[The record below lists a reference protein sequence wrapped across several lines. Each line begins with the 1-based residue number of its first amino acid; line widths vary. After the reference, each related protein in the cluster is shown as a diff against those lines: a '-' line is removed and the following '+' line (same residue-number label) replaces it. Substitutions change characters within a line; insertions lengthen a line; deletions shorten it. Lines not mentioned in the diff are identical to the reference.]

1 MTGLSVGLFLT
12 ALALSTVSAYYSIV
26 GLAAIFAASFWPVLI
41 LATTLEVG
49 KLVLVSWLYRNWDQ
63 TPWPIRTYLTSAVII
78 LMLITSLGIFG
89 FLSKAHSED
98 QTQSQQI
105 QLQITQINTQIET
118 RQQQLAESR
127 QTLEQL
133 NRSINIQ
140 LDNNRAQQALA
151 NRRTQQAERDRVQ
164 ARMDQL
170 QTEILQLTERRTQ
183 IQGTQN
189 LQDSKLGPVRYV
201 VALVNPDAD
210 PNAAVKWIILVL
222 VIVCD
227 PLAVCMLMAANHKFK
242 GPSSDGVPTMTNMPH
257 SVIKWDPVQ
266 NKLLI
271 SDDQGVWHVFPQAD
285 APPVSADAVITD
297 TVKLVELTV
306 SELIKQ
312 RPIWEVATTSWTP
325 PRSHVIHA
333 PDHAEDKS
341 EPAVDTTPAPAA
353 EPVDPQGLQKLIEQT
368 LEAWMNKTLTV
379 TYSADQTEIEQIV
392 EKVIQQTM
400 HKTQDVVSTTSHPDS
415 HQTPVDTQEIVA
427 EPTEPTAVVD
437 LTYTP
442 VAEEVTAP
450 HDASAA
456 SDPTHA
462 ETTPTRPIYNY
473 FGEERVR
480 GGKKHNI
487 TT

>member
-1 MTGLSVGLFLT
+1 MTGISLGLFIT

-49 KLVLVSWLYRNWDQ
+49 KLVLVSWLYRNWAH
-63 TPWPIRTYLTSAVII
+63 TPWPIKTYLTVAVII

-105 QLQITQINTQIET
+105 QLQITQINTQIDS
-118 RQQQLAESR
+118 RQQQLTESR
-127 QTLEQL
+127 QTLDQL

-140 LDNNRAQQALA
+140 LDANRAQQALA

-170 QTEILQLTERRTQ
+170 QTEILQLTEQRTQ

-210 PNAAVKWIILVL
+210 PNSAVKWIILVL

-227 PLAVCMLMAANHKFK
+227 PLAVCMLMAANQTHK
-242 GPSSDGVPTMTNMPH
+242 PASDTTT
-257 SVIKWDPVQ
+257 VIHPPVSNSHVKWDPTH

-271 SDDQGVWHVFPQAD
+271 SDEQGVWHVLPEQAAGP
-285 APPVSADAVITD
+285 APADTTVLD
-297 TVKLVELTV
+297 TVKLVELAV
-306 SELIKQ
+306 SELIRQ
-312 RPIWEVATTSWTP
+312 RPIWEIMTTSCTP
-325 PRSHVIHA
+325 PRSHMIHT
-333 PDHAEDKS
+333 PDQDPLAEPHQS
-341 EPAVDTTPAPAA
+341 VTTPHMPTVAPAS
-353 EPVDPQGLQKLIEQT
+353 VDPEAIQKLIEQT
-368 LEAWMNKTLTV
+368 LESWMNRTLTV

-400 HKTQDVVSTTSHPDS
+400 QRQPDHVSETLITTPEHTQAEPVNSEPCISD
-415 HQTPVDTQEIVA
+415 QTPVVPED
-427 EPTEPTAVVD
+427 P
-437 LTYTP
+437 P
-442 VAEEVTAP
+442 VS
-450 HDASAA
+450 AS
-456 SDPTHA
+456 
-462 ETTPTRPIYNY
+462 TRPIYNY
-473 FGEERVR
+473 FGEHRVR
-480 GGKKHNI
+480 GGKKGNQS
-487 TT
+487 TVTS

>member
-1 MTGLSVGLFLT
+1 MTGVSLGLLLT

-49 KLVLVSWLYRNWDQ
+49 KLVLVSWLYRNWPE
-63 TPWPIRTYLTSAVII
+63 TPWPIRTYLTVAVII
-78 LMLITSLGIFG
+78 LMGITSLGIFG

-105 QLQITQINTQIET
+105 QLQITQINTQIDS
-118 RQQQLAESR
+118 RQQQLTESR

-140 LDNNRAQQALA
+140 LDANRAQQALA

-170 QTEILQLTERRTQ
+170 QTEILQLTEQRTQ

-210 PNAAVKWIILVL
+210 PNTAVKWIILVL

-227 PLAVCMLMAANHKFK
+227 PLAVCMLMAANQRTKNQSLGH
-242 GPSSDGVPTMTNMPH
+242 TNTPAPVTH
-257 SVIKWDPVQ
+257 ASVKWDPAH

-271 SDDQGVWHVFPQAD
+271 SDEQGAWHVFPQHEAV
-285 APPVSADAVITD
+285 PVNTDITVPD
-297 TVKLVELTV
+297 TVKVVELAV
-306 SELIKQ
+306 AELIKQ
-312 RPIWEVATTSWTP
+312 RPIWEVMPTSYTP
-325 PRSHVIHA
+325 PRSHVIHT
-333 PDHAEDKS
+333 PDHTPD
-341 EPAVDTTPAPAA
+341 PAPGAA
-353 EPVDPQGLQKLIEQT
+353 TPMTVMAPEPVDPEALQKLIGQT
-368 LEAWMNKTLTV
+368 LEAWMNNTLTV
-379 TYSADQTEIEQIV
+379 TYSADQTEIDRIV
-392 EKVIQQTM
+392 EKVIART
-400 HKTQDVVSTTSHPDS
+400 TAPSTSVSTEQTASNTSATPAPTSVSTPHVPEPDLV
-415 HQTPVDTQEIVA
+415 T
-427 EPTEPTAVVD
+427 PTEP
-437 LTYTP
+437 
-442 VAEEVTAP
+442 
-450 HDASAA
+450 DASQ
-456 SDPTHA
+456 S
-462 ETTPTRPIYNY
+462 ETTTHNRPIYNY
-473 FGEERVR
+473 FGEDRVR